1 VNARWCRTQYRN
13 QHRRRARRPFHRCGG
28 YCLHRRHRA
37 SRFAWYT
44 ALDMGSISLAD
55 VWGGCRDAKR
65 YKHGRLYSSG
75 SQMTASLI
83 GHLGQALCDGRWPD
97 RSRGSRFSSQSIG
110 SSRRSR
116 CTHAWDQGLES
127 LAYGRAQSAAVI
139 VGFIHPVVRM
149 GRSGQDRL
157 RWLCQIMQRP
167 PIRTGTRC
175 HRSTYDAVRRQSC
188 VRQQRWLAAVLWSS
202 SAARPMLSSCSRQS
216 SA

>member
-1 VNARWCRTQYRN
+1 MPQRPNSRN
-13 QHRRRARRPFHRCGG
+13 VDRRRRTLGLTSQRRP
-28 YCLHRRHRA
+28 LHQPELAKQERIEMDPKLQGKTVLVAGATRGVGFEIARSASRIERA
-37 SRFAWYT
+37 SR
-44 ALDMGSISLAD
+44 LL
-55 VWGGCRDAKR
+55 
-65 YKHGRLYSSG
+65 L
-75 SQMTASLI
+75 MTASLI